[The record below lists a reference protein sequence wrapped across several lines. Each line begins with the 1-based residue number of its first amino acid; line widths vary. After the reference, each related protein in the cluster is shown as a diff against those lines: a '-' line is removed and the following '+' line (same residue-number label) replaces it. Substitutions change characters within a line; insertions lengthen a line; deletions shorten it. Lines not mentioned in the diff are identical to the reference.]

1 MNEEENDTF
10 GVSRQC
16 ETFIQIKFTSK
27 MIVLVLTPA
36 PKVGNRILIEVSKG
50 HFHHSKLDSGVL
62 M

>member
-16 ETFIQIKFTSK
+16 ETFIQIKFTLK

-36 PKVGNRILIEVSKG
+36 PKVGKRILIEVSKSYSD
-50 HFHHSKLDSGVL
+50 HS
-62 M
+62 